1 MEKHSKKWT
10 KDREVSRQ
18 RLLTVYKLMK
28 INIYENAYQC
38 HIDHFVATNMTLIK
52 QGNDKEDLHS
62 IEKGRTPRIAGRNG
76 Q

>member
-1 MEKHSKKWT
+1 
-10 KDREVSRQ
+10 
-18 RLLTVYKLMK
+18 MK

-38 HIDHFVATNMTLIK
+38 HIDHFVATNMTPIK
-52 QGNDKEDLHS
+52 QGNGKEDLYS